1 MKRLT
6 TIIVLSLFLI
16 SFSNAA
22 AKPETIIQINDNT
35 VQTLIV
41 GLESDNV
48 GLQSSSAYMIGE
60 LQLTQATIQ
69 LLRILHNEE
78 NEDLRISAALAL
90 YKIGTPIAIYAVK
103 QAIKFDESERVSKHC
118 ASFYGEHQRNK
129 IFDEE
134 INVDVSKT
142 ALK

>member
-1 MKRLT
+1 VKRLT

>member
-1 MKRLT
+1 VKRLT

-16 SFSNAA
+16 SFANAA